1 MCLLSTSRM
10 VATISMIHSLTMD
23 PTGIPRAASYPSVV
37 WGSLASSRAKMVGS
51 WLYCTPV
58 MVFTRVRIMVTYFLK
73 TCTRSTALRR
83 EPSQSNTVHLAHVVN
98 APSDHQKH
106 TRHAASHAGHDGL
119 SMLSCMHKSS
129 WLCTYHKHSWV
140 EVEFLQII
148 LWSQNLRTGH
158 NPCTLGTLHMWLQT
172 GSRKSMILSSCYM
185 LACTKTGAP
194 GLFCKAVEEEFGI
207 AAQMLPAVWYCI

>member
-1 MCLLSTSRM
+1 
-10 VATISMIHSLTMD
+10 
-23 PTGIPRAASYPSVV
+23 
-37 WGSLASSRAKMVGS
+37 
-51 WLYCTPV
+51 
-58 MVFTRVRIMVTYFLK
+58 
-73 TCTRSTALRR
+73 
-83 EPSQSNTVHLAHVVN
+83 
-98 APSDHQKH
+98 
-106 TRHAASHAGHDGL
+106 
-119 SMLSCMHKSS
+119 MLSCMHKSP

-158 NPCTLGTLHMWLQT
+158 NPCALGTLHMWLQT

-194 GLFCKAVEEEFGI
+194 GLLCKAAEEEFGI